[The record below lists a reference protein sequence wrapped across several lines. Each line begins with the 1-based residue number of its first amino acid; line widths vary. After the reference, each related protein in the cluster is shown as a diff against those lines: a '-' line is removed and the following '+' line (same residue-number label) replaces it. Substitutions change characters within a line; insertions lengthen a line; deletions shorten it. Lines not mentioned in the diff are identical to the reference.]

1 MSYTIVLGTGIS
13 ATAWL
18 ASLRE
23 RGDIT
28 VVGGKHLWQKME
40 PQHRMGQPEPLLTG
54 NLLPGRRDFHQNDA
68 GTFMLARDFAE
79 IVDATLRRYSSIRI
93 PSSIVT
99 AILPARGGYEVK
111 VNIQGIPSS
120 LFATNVVVA
129 LGAGP
134 ARALTAFSANG
145 EVDVDVAAMN
155 GRVVAGTDFLS
166 PDWRMPGGGPAEGRT
181 VAAYG
186 GSATAAWVVEQA
198 GVRAMQVVAWFTRPG
213 RGDKAW
219 DVGARFQEAF
229 PAGGRNQQVK
239 VDSENIR
246 SVLKLTKVELVGE
259 KLFLVAQ
266 GEQGEQGEAWMLT
279 VDLLV
284 YALGADHLGVDGI
297 REMLEPGLRKR
308 LVAFYDRNHAISAG
322 KSLLAIGTEDRSLMI
337 VGSAMSS
344 RAGFGGKGADLAVQ
358 SDPGAKMSDLGTYAD
373 ISKTLPLAARPT
385 EGIAMVM
392 AGLEALNEYMPVR
405 VHRDNYAWDIN
416 FNTSNR
422 TQLAA
427 WVADT
432 TDLEPF
438 AANLAVALIIHLRSS
453 LGTPYGL
460 TRVQVQTVLGIA
472 GAVVK
477 RTRHTIPKW
486 DDWRLKIDQ
495 IGMTDKYIAEF
506 VNKITADPVWVRR
519 LAGHGHSKL

>member
-1 MSYTIVLGTGIS
+1 MSYTIVIGTGIS

-23 RGDIT
+23 HRDIT
-28 VVGGKHLWQKME
+28 VLGGKHLWQKME

-54 NLLPGRRDFHQNDA
+54 NLLPGRRDFHPSDA
-68 GTFMLARDFAE
+68 GTFMHARDFAE

-99 AILPARGGYEVK
+99 AILPATGGYEVR
-111 VNIQGIPSS
+111 VNIQGIPSA
-120 LFATNVVVA
+120 LFATHVVVA

-134 ARALTAFSANG
+134 ARALTTFSANG
-145 EVDVDVAAMN
+145 EKNVNVAAMN

-181 VAAYG
+181 VAVYG

-198 GVRAMQVVAWFTRPG
+198 GVRKMQVVSWFTRPG

-239 VDSENIR
+239 VDSENLR
-246 SVLKLTKVELVGE
+246 SVRELTKVELAGE
-259 KLFLVAQ
+259 RLFLVAQ
-266 GEQGEQGEAWMLT
+266 GAQGETWMLA

-284 YALGADHLGVDGI
+284 YALGADHSGVDGI
-297 REMLEPGLRKR
+297 REKLAPGLHER

-344 RAGFGGKGADLAVQ
+344 RAGFGGKGTDLAVKG
-358 SDPGAKMSDLGTYAD
+358 DPGAKMSGLGTYAD
-373 ISKTLPLAARPT
+373 ISKTLPPAARPT

-392 AGLEALNEYMPVR
+392 AGLEALNEYMPVQ
-405 VHRDNYAWDIN
+405 VHQDKYAWDIN

-472 GAVVK
+472 EAVVK
-477 RTRHTIPKW
+477 RTRRTIPNW

-495 IGMTDKYIAEF
+495 IRMTDKYVAELVDTIA
-506 VNKITADPVWVRR
+506 ADPVWARM
-519 LAGHGHSKL
+519 LAGQPPSKL